1 MCIRDSLKVEQN
13 FKLMNYLSAETSQV
27 GLKVSKKEELFRY
40 ATELFAGQYQEDI
53 SPIVISTALWEREQM
68 QNTSVGN
75 GVAMPHAT
83 LARAP
88 ESGSHIAILTTE
100 KPIDYGSPD
109 GKKCDVFFFT
119 LGPPSARTT
128 HLKILAELSRLILN
142 TDLLDQIRAAST
154 SEELIEQTRMCLKQ
168 VH

>member
-1 MCIRDSLKVEQN
+1 
-13 FKLMNYLSAETSQV
+13 
-27 GLKVSKKEELFRY
+27 
-40 ATELFAGQYQEDI
+40 
-53 SPIVISTALWEREQM
+53 M

-142 TDLLDQIRAAST
+142 TDLLDQIRDAST
-154 SEELIEQTRMCLKQ
+154 SEELIQRTRKCLKQ